1 VIDLSPKQVARAVR
15 RLLVLLWPLAAL
27 SSCAHSAPTTPR
39 TTGSLS
45 ITTDRDLYYVGDTIR
60 VTFQNVGSIRL
71 DYNPCPRYLERRE
84 GSHWVFEGYTDDFSP
99 RVECD
104 LVRIILRPGEKRL
117 VGIWGLP
124 RAAPSDTTYRVR
136 FVNLAGV
143 ALPSS
148 QMVSNTFRI
157 W

>member
-1 VIDLSPKQVARAVR
+1 MLRVIQVV
-15 RLLVLLWPLAAL
+15 VLAPFAAL
-27 SSCAHSAPTTPR
+27 LSCANSTPTVPR

-45 ITTDRDLYYVGDTIR
+45 ITTDRDFYYVGDTIR
-60 VTFQNVGSIRL
+60 VTFQNAGTIKL

-99 RVECD
+99 HLECD
-104 LVRIILRPGEKRL
+104 LVRMILRPGEKRL

-136 FVNLAGV
+136 FVNLNGT
-143 ALPSS
+143 ALPASE
-148 QMVSNTFRI
+148 MVSNTFTI